1 MDGNGWKMK
10 AVLRT
15 KYDKVFH
22 HISPTSQTEIVGIDI
37 GILGYLTESNRV
49 QQSPTESN
57 RVQQR
62 HQDPEPTAKSVLPP
76 VAVKVTTGF
85 DAQKRCVDIMDTW
98 THGQWTDVENIDE
111 ANNFFCESM
120 SILIEF

>member
-1 MDGNGWKMK
+1 MK

-37 GILGYLTESNRV
+37 GILGYLTESN
-49 QQSPTESN
+49 T
-57 RVQQR
+57 VQQR